1 MTHRCRQALYTERS
15 VLEFI
20 MSKTAIVV
28 FADPKSGGE
37 EALGR
42 LFNAMFLTHEL
53 KEKNQDVALIFQ
65 GAGSRWP
72 EQVVAPTHPA
82 NALYQAVVDKV
93 VGVCGG
99 CADVFG
105 ASEGAKASGVKLIH
119 EKAIP
124 GTTGVIDLSRYL
136 DQGYR
141 LVTF

>member
-1 MTHRCRQALYTERS
+1 ML
-15 VLEFI
+15 
-20 MSKTAIVV
+20 KTAIVV

-53 KEKNQDVALIFQ
+53 KEKEQEVVLI
-65 GAGSRWP
+65 SRWP

-82 NALYQAVVDKV
+82 NALYQAVADKV

-105 ASEGAKASGVKLIH
+105 ASEGAKASGVKLIR

-136 DQGYR
+136 DEGYR